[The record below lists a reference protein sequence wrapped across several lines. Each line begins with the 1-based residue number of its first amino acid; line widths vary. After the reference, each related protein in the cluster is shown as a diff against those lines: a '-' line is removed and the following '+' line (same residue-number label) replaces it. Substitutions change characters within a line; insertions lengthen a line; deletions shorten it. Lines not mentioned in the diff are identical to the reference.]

1 MTKLIRLFF
10 DSSQE
15 VSGAL
20 SLVFIFLLAF
30 VVAWFSV
37 TAGQNIVDHAK
48 ESPSLGLRAQA
59 INAEM
64 NKK

>member
-1 MTKLIRLFF
+1 MAKLIRLPF

-20 SLVFIFLLAF
+20 SLSLILLLAF

-37 TAGQNIVDHAK
+37 TAGQNIVDHA
-48 ESPSLGLRAQA
+48 ETSPLFGIRLQA
-59 INAEM
+59 LNEDM
-64 NKK
+64 GKK

>member
-1 MTKLIRLFF
+1 MTKFTRLFF

-20 SLVFIFLLAF
+20 SLTLIFLIAF

-37 TAGQNIVDHAK
+37 TAGKNIVDHAK
-48 ESPSLGLRAQA
+48 YSPSLGLRAESL
-59 INAEM
+59 NAEI
-64 NKK
+64 NR